1 MYISVL
7 VSLFLGVFFS
17 GVLLDKFEIILIK
30 VLIPIIN
37 FIKKNNNDPY
47 KLKIVY
53 YVDGERPFTQ
63 YKVAENQSDENQSD
77 KDDESQENQS
87 EKEEDRFKEEDQTER
102 EEQNEREDQNERV
115 EQTEKEEEL
124 ENNDINNLLNK
135 INTINN
141 KSNVV
146 YLDENLD

>member
-63 YKVAENQSDENQSD
+63 YKATENQSDENQSD

-87 EKEEDRFKEEDQTER
+87 EKEEDRFKEEDQS
-102 EEQNEREDQNERV
+102 EREDQNERE
-115 EQTEKEEEL
+115 EQTEKEEEEL